1 MFRFPP
7 VSLRCLPFDKLVEA
21 RDLVSPSLSSAQGVT
36 TVRVPLAIFDKH
48 AGASKRSRVTC
59 HYKCGDACW
68 HEPPNT
74 SDNEYFRDIARNAVS
89 RRSVVRGSAAAVV
102 AVGATS
108 ALAACGDDSKSTAQP
123 SSAVEVTG
131 TGNGNGMNFVPVAP
145 NTEDALVI
153 PDGYEQAV
161 VIMWGDPVVPGAPA
175 FDFDNQTPEAQEKQF
190 GFNNDFAG
198 LIPIEGQAGHYYL
211 VVNQEYTSEEFMFKG
226 YKPKEPTEQQARIAM
241 AAHGITVVEVKSED
255 GSGKLTPVVGERNRR
270 LTAMSPFTL
279 TGPAAGSEFVK
290 TNADPQGTTVL
301 GTIGNCSGGLTP
313 WGTMISG
320 EENFNGYFTGASTVT
335 DSTAKERLERYSFD
349 DEDDFHQWGKYETRF
364 DLAKEPNEAN
374 RFGYVVEVNPHDP
387 NSTPVKHSSMGR
399 LKHEGANIF
408 VTDDGTV
415 VAYTGDDE
423 RFEYIYKFVSSKKI
437 QPGVG
442 ATAMQH
448 NMTILSNGTLYVA
461 QLTGNQP
468 DQIDG
473 SGKLP
478 SSGSFAGTGKW
489 FPLLTVTDDGAESKV
504 EGMTAQEVAVFTRL
518 AADKVGATKMD
529 RPEDIEPHPKTGK
542 VYCALTNNDK
552 RGTAGKAGVD
562 EANPRNENKN
572 GQVIEFTDDHA
583 GTEFTW
589 DLLLVCGDPAAADT
603 YYGGF
608 DKTKVSPIS
617 CPDNVAFDP
626 HGNLWISTDGNALKN
641 NDGLFAVALE
651 GDNRGETKQ
660 FLTVPRG
667 AETCGPIID
676 TDRIIV
682 CVQHPGEED
691 EYSADK
697 PYSNWPEGGDS
708 QPRPSVVSV
717 WKSGGQIGV

>member
-89 RRSVVRGSAAAVV
+89 RRSVLRGSAAAVV

-131 TGNGNGMNFVPVAP
+131 TGDGNGMNFVPVAP

-335 DSTAKERLERYSFD
+335 DSTAKDRLERYSFD

-387 NSTPVKHSSMGR
+387 KSTPVKHSSMGR

-442 ATAMQH
+442 AAAMQH

>member
-89 RRSVVRGSAAAVV
+89 RRSVLRGSAAAVV

-131 TGNGNGMNFVPVAP
+131 TGDGNGMNFVPVAP

-290 TNADPQGTTVL
+290 TNADPQGATVL

-399 LKHEGANIF
+399 LKHEGANVF

-442 ATAMQH
+442 AAAMQH

-489 FPLLTVTDDGAESKV
+489 FPLLTVTDDGAESEV